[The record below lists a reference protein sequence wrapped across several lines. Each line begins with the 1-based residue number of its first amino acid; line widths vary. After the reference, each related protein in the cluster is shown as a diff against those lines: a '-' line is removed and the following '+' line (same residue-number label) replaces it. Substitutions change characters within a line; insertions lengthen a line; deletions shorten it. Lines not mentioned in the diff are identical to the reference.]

1 VVLKIWKRA
10 LSLLR
15 CCLQTQSSRR
25 CSFHLKL
32 AALVFWG
39 FMVPAQADEWVGVWR
54 ITALD
59 NGPRGV
65 TYHLAISGVEERT
78 VRVFDDYG
86 RPLIVLSAEFDEAK
100 LDLVSTRVASRP
112 LPLRLE
118 ATRAE
123 GRLKGAWTH
132 VHPQYPT
139 GGQLIGSR
147 VGTLSGDWKPFD
159 KLSKHRKGLFLD
171 ATSLLC
177 ESEKWGTFE
186 EFSVFWGQQVESNFY
201 FLLQDLLYGGRA
213 TPGRREKELR
223 RLFAQVNQPGPKLD
237 FVQGFPEL
245 LENAI
250 REVTAQFPDR
260 QASFH
265 VVSVVGSTA
274 VTTKVL
280 WSRPLG
286 PGGGY
291 KCCSEEVV
299 EVLDEVY
306 LLFDPFRLASRPE
319 IAPIVVKRQI
329 LTALLWPITN
339 PAVSAVTSSLGLEIF
354 RRGLAL
360 HLALKNAGPGFAS
373 FPGEGF
379 PQGVSQL
386 QQDLSQRSSTV
397 VKNYFPHNLNFAQ
410 GQGYRWGRHFV
421 RSLSNRFNA
430 SQLAMLDEGQV
441 QKEWDRYL
449 SAAARE

>member
-1 VVLKIWKRA
+1 
-10 LSLLR
+10 
-15 CCLQTQSSRR
+15 
-25 CSFHLKL
+25 
-32 AALVFWG
+32 
-39 FMVPAQADEWVGVWR
+39 
-54 ITALD
+54 
-59 NGPRGV
+59 
-65 TYHLAISGVEERT
+65 
-78 VRVFDDYG
+78 
-86 RPLIVLSAEFDEAK
+86 
-100 LDLVSTRVASRP
+100 
-112 LPLRLE
+112 
-118 ATRAE
+118 
-123 GRLKGAWTH
+123 
-132 VHPQYPT
+132 
-139 GGQLIGSR
+139 
-147 VGTLSGDWKPFD
+147 
-159 KLSKHRKGLFLD
+159 
-171 ATSLLC
+171 
-177 ESEKWGTFE
+177 
-186 EFSVFWGQQVESNFY
+186 
-201 FLLQDLLYGGRA
+201 
-213 TPGRREKELR
+213 
-223 RLFAQVNQPGPKLD
+223 
-237 FVQGFPEL
+237 
-245 LENAI
+245 

-260 QASFH
+260 QAPFH

-373 FPGEGF
+373 FPGEGL

-386 QQDLSQRSSTV
+386 QQDLSKRSSIV

-430 SQLAMLDEGQV
+430 SQLAMLDE
-441 QKEWDRYL
+441 
-449 SAAARE
+449 